1 MTFKYERDGLDYK
14 VIMDKYEF
22 IHSVIKHIPDANFKM
37 VRYYGIH
44 ARRAKKRVKE
54 IMRTLGANFLDWYV

>member
-1 MTFKYERDGLDYK
+1 
-14 VIMDKYEF
+14 MDKYEF
-22 IHSVIKHIPDANFKM
+22 IHCVIKHIPDTNFKM

-54 IMRTLGANFLDWYV
+54 E